1 MGEKTI
7 QGVNQTL
14 ANPSQRQEAGCSGTS
29 ADQLEL
35 PGGFFWPV
43 LGLG

>member
-14 ANPSQRQEAGCSGTS
+14 ANPSWRQEAGCSGTNTN
-29 ADQLEL
+29 QLEL
-35 PGGFFWPV
+35 TGVSFWPAPR
-43 LGLG
+43 LG